1 MYYWRFVMAPV
12 RSVVSHGSLW
22 FRCILALVLMA
33 AGLFVTTEAQAH
45 AMLHERVEGESVILR
60 LAFPGGE
67 QPLFDPYE
75 VFAPGEPQAFQSGR
89 VNALGEVSFRPDRAG
104 RWRLRVIAEN
114 GHGMEL
120 KIEVDEAGI
129 VSGVGAGHDH
139 AGGYWPRVL
148 AALGYLLGIFGLL
161 VLWRQRKARAG

>member
-89 VNALGEVSFRPDRAG
+89 VNALGEVSFRPDQPG
-104 RWRLRVIAEN
+104 DWRLRIISAD
-114 GHGMEL
+114 GHGAEL
-120 KIEVDEAGI
+120 RVAVDEAGV
-129 VSGVGAGHDH
+129 VSAVHGGRNH
-139 AGGYWPRVL
+139 AGVYWPRGL

-161 VLWRQRKARAG
+161 VLWRQHRARAG